1 LERNAE
7 AILYYNGVEQLKT
20 LSGGVDVSGDLYVD
34 DQIIHNGDTNT
45 YMQFHA
51 ADQWRVVTGGT
62 ERLEVNN
69 SGITASVDITVNS
82 DERIKDNIEQIPDA
96 LEKVQAIRGV
106 TFNRTDTDDDTRHA
120 GVIAQEVE
128 KVLPE
133 VVTENAETG
142 IKSVAY
148 ANMVSL
154 LIEAIKEQQ
163 TQIDDL
169 KNEVIRLKGF
179 E

>member
-1 LERNAE
+1 MVFQVNDENNQSGRSFLWK
-7 AILYYNGVEQLKT
+7 NGGKGYSDGTTQMT
-20 LSGGVDVSGDLYVD
+20 LDSSSNLTVSG
-34 DQIIHNGDTNT
+34 
-45 YMQFHA
+45 
-51 ADQWRVVTGGT
+51 
-62 ERLEVNN
+62 EV
-69 SGITASVDITVNS
+69 TVNS
-82 DERIKDNIEQIPDA
+82 DERIKDNIEQIDGA

-106 TFNRTDTDDDTRHA
+106 TYNRTDIGDPEKRHA

-133 VVTENAETG
+133 VVTESEETG

-148 ANMVSL
+148 ANMVGL

-169 KNEVIRLKGF
+169 KAEVTRLKGF